1 MWLTMKNKWLLMPVF
16 IAGIILSFTAA
27 MMFGVENY
35 TVGQVF
41 SSVFNYEAGDS
52 VSQILYEIR
61 LPRVFAAFLAGLMIS
76 IAGLIMQTVTHNDLS
91 EPSILG
97 INAGANFFIVIGALL
112 IPTLSFVGM
121 VIGGFIGGMLV
132 GFIILFVTR
141 FKSPIHLILA
151 GAGISLF
158 LYALTDFFVITNN
171 LGQYV
176 AFFTSGGAAGVSL
189 GQIMIIAPFAF
200 VVIGVLYF
208 LAKELDIFL
217 VGDEMSASL
226 GQKNA
231 LYQIISLVC
240 AIMLASMSVAIVG
253 NIVFLGLLVPHIVKM
268 TVGYMH
274 KYTILYTGLLG
285 GSLFMLSDMVARML
299 NETPVNAVISMIGL
313 PFFIY
318 IIRQRGRQYA

>member
-1 MWLTMKNKWLLMPVF
+1 MPAF

-35 TVGQVF
+35 TLGQVF
-41 SSVFNYEAGDS
+41 SSVFSYEVGDS

-61 LPRVFAAFLAGLMIS
+61 LPRVMAAFLAGLMIS

-112 IPTLSFVGM
+112 IPTLSFAGM
-121 VIGGFIGGMLV
+121 VIGGFIGGLIV

-189 GQIMIIAPFAF
+189 GQIMIIAPFAV

-208 LAKELDIFL
+208 WRRNWIYFWSAMKCRRRSARTIPCTRWFL
-217 VGDEMSASL
+217 SCVQS
-226 GQKNA
+226 
-231 LYQIISLVC
+231 C
-240 AIMLASMSVAIVG
+240 
-253 NIVFLGLLVPHIVKM
+253 
-268 TVGYMH
+268 
-274 KYTILYTGLLG
+274 
-285 GSLFMLSDMVARML
+285 
-299 NETPVNAVISMIGL
+299 
-313 PFFIY
+313 
-318 IIRQRGRQYA
+318 